1 MQFPRFRYTVVIGVL
16 PQTQGNKYRVVSIN
30 YAIGIAGVGSLTVMA
45 KEKVTELARA
55 MGLETLAH
63 RAH

>member
-1 MQFPRFRYTVVIGVL
+1 MQFRRFGDAVVIGVL
-16 PQTQGNKYRVVSIN
+16 PQTQGNKYRVVSFN